1 MNCLR
6 LSKAFMNDVAA
17 DLDYALPEADG
28 NVTVRD
34 TTIVRLSVLLDEEA
48 TSGSPGGMLYAE

>member
-1 MNCLR
+1 
-6 LSKAFMNDVAA
+6 MNDVAA